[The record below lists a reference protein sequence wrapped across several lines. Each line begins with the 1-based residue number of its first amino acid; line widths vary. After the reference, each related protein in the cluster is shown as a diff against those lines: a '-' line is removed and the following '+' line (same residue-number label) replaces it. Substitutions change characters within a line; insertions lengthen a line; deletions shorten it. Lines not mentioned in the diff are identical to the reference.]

1 MLHLVLDTTALRSD
15 PARKKAAFQSLTR
28 LSQAMEVQIYI
39 PYIVQQE
46 FLSQEEDQYR
56 THLQK
61 VISSIQSLQKRL
73 LPEETVNFL
82 KNSIESFKNTQS
94 KLDNFSC
101 QIFKVWCNETRTKI
115 LPIDV
120 SHGQKVFD
128 SYFQGISPFKKK
140 KNREDFPDAFIW
152 QAICDLSEN
161 LEELYV
167 VTNDSV
173 VNAALQNQEKIISV
187 ETLDNFIRLDICQ
200 KIIKELEL
208 EESRESNRSANFQ
221 RIISLLTSNKSA
233 KSAVVISMEA
243 ELLGEF
249 QGKSIKSF
257 DIPDDN
263 HEATVDRVGNIESL
277 DLYIENISYYGSS
290 TYVIPFSIKIEA
302 QLSYFIY
309 KADYWALDD
318 EKAYRMSIDD
328 WNDYTY
334 SVDEEYSL
342 AVEGRMSFMVD
353 SDIPE
358 QSNLSDEDLIE
369 VIENAEITISIID
382 KVSVILYS
390 SPD

>member
-1 MLHLVLDTTALRSD
+1 
-15 PARKKAAFQSLTR
+15 
-28 LSQAMEVQIYI
+28 
-39 PYIVQQE
+39 
-46 FLSQEEDQYR
+46 
-56 THLQK
+56 
-61 VISSIQSLQKRL
+61 
-73 LPEETVNFL
+73 
-82 KNSIESFKNTQS
+82 
-94 KLDNFSC
+94 
-101 QIFKVWCNETRTKI
+101 
-115 LPIDV
+115 
-120 SHGQKVFD
+120 
-128 SYFQGISPFKKK
+128 
-140 KNREDFPDAFIW
+140 
-152 QAICDLSEN
+152 
-161 LEELYV
+161 
-167 VTNDSV
+167 
-173 VNAALQNQEKIISV
+173 
-187 ETLDNFIRLDICQ
+187 LDICQ

-277 DLYIENISYYGSS
+277 DLYIATVRTILNRQWWNAGFSIITEANTNGGMRVSASASKNVRSIDIENISYYGSS

>member
-1 MLHLVLDTTALRSD
+1 
-15 PARKKAAFQSLTR
+15 
-28 LSQAMEVQIYI
+28 
-39 PYIVQQE
+39 
-46 FLSQEEDQYR
+46 
-56 THLQK
+56 
-61 VISSIQSLQKRL
+61 
-73 LPEETVNFL
+73 
-82 KNSIESFKNTQS
+82 
-94 KLDNFSC
+94 
-101 QIFKVWCNETRTKI
+101 
-115 LPIDV
+115 
-120 SHGQKVFD
+120 
-128 SYFQGISPFKKK
+128 
-140 KNREDFPDAFIW
+140 
-152 QAICDLSEN
+152 
-161 LEELYV
+161 
-167 VTNDSV
+167 
-173 VNAALQNQEKIISV
+173 
-187 ETLDNFIRLDICQ
+187 
-200 KIIKELEL
+200 
-208 EESRESNRSANFQ
+208 
-221 RIISLLTSNKSA
+221 
-233 KSAVVISMEA
+233 MEA

>member
-1 MLHLVLDTTALRSD
+1 MRGSAS
-15 PARKKAAFQSLTR
+15 ASK
-28 LSQAMEVQIYI
+28 
-39 PYIVQQE
+39 IV
-46 FLSQEEDQYR
+46 R
-56 THLQK
+56 TI
-61 VISSIQSLQKRL
+61 V
-73 LPEETVNFL
+73 
-82 KNSIESFKNTQS
+82 
-94 KLDNFSC
+94 
-101 QIFKVWCNETRTKI
+101 
-115 LPIDV
+115 
-120 SHGQKVFD
+120 
-128 SYFQGISPFKKK
+128 
-140 KNREDFPDAFIW
+140 
-152 QAICDLSEN
+152 
-161 LEELYV
+161 
-167 VTNDSV
+167 
-173 VNAALQNQEKIISV
+173 
-187 ETLDNFIRLDICQ
+187 RLDICQ